1 MRLTTLFKSWPL
13 ILVWILVFILGSGLR
28 FYKLG
33 EVPVGVYWDE
43 AAILLD
49 AKTIVNTGKDMH
61 GLSPFQA
68 IFPSYGDYKLPMYI
82 WLATASVAA
91 FAPTAFAVRFP
102 SAVVGVLSLGLVALL
117 WNSLA
122 KKRSESNEKTLQWG
136 SLIGA
141 FLLAISPWSLQ
152 FSRTAFEGH
161 VGQFLLGTSVLLM
174 IKKQRSWLW
183 GALSAVIGA
192 LAVYSYY
199 SVRFVWPGLLLVV
212 ALLQCWTLKPT
223 VLKSLANW
231 LSWAQSCSGVFVK
244 AAVFGTVFAL
254 CLIPLVQSPSA
265 AAADQFRLSTSSI
278 LNQTDWAVRSNQLRE
293 QAGNHLLD
301 RVFYHRNW
309 LMLQALFSNYA
320 QQLDLNYLFFT
331 GDPNLRH
338 GTGRVGLLYWW
349 LLPALFVGVYWW
361 LTEKPKAGILLISW
375 WLLALLPA
383 SVPTD
388 VPHALR
394 SLNALLPI
402 TLIVTAGVQQ
412 IGLTLVATTKKQIWL
427 RWIAV
432 GSAGILVTLALGSY
446 LADYYG
452 DYAERSAVAWQG
464 GYKELAEA
472 IWNVNQINATTWIET
487 GDEKFYLWLMLLLEP
502 SQPWTEEKYLFT
514 QLGPYHIN
522 RVDWKA
528 VVYDQEPMLV
538 VMQTSALDLQI
549 KERNLQPSWIITQ
562 KTFANQLSYSIAGFR
577 WPD

>member
-1 MRLTTLFKSWPL
+1 MRLTSLLKSWPL
-13 ILVWILVFILGSGLR
+13 ILIWILVFALGFGLR

-61 GLSPFQA
+61 GHSPLQA
-68 IFPSYGDYKLPMYI
+68 IFPSYGDYKLPVYI
-82 WLATASVAA
+82 WLATASVAV
-91 FAPTAFAVRFP
+91 FAPTAFAVRLP
-102 SAVVGVLSLGLVALL
+102 SALAGLFSMLVTALL
-117 WNSLA
+117 WRALV
-122 KKRSESNEKTLQWG
+122 KKDAADKQTLQWG
-136 SLIGA
+136 GLIA
-141 FLLAISPWSLQ
+141 ATLMAISPWSLQ

-161 VGQFLLGTSVLLM
+161 VGQLLLGLSLLALL
-174 IKKQRSWLW
+174 KTQKSWFW
-183 GALSAVIGA
+183 GSISAVIGA

-199 SVRFVWPGLLLVV
+199 SVRFVWPGLLLVA
-212 ALLQCWTLKPT
+212 ALLHCWTLKPML
-223 VLKSLANW
+223 LKSISDW
-231 LSWAQSCSGVFVK
+231 WSWFKSCGSVFAKVV
-244 AAVFGTVFAL
+244 VFGAIFAL
-254 CLIPLVQSPSA
+254 CLLPLLESPFA

-278 LNQTDWAVRSNQLRE
+278 LNQIDWAVLSNQLRE
-293 QAGNHLLD
+293 QAGNHTLD
-301 RVFYHRNW
+301 RVFYHRNL
-309 LMLQALFSNYA
+309 LMLQALATNYTK
-320 QQLDLNYLFFT
+320 QLDLNYLFFT

-338 GTGRVGLLYWW
+338 GTGKIGLFYWW
-349 LLPALFVGVYWW
+349 LLPALFVGGYWW

-402 TLIVTAGVQQ
+402 TLILTAGVYQ
-412 IGLTLVATTKKQIWL
+412 IGATLFETTKKLIWT
-427 RWIAV
+427 RWIAFSIAV
-432 GSAGILVTLALGSY
+432 VLVLVTLGSY
-446 LADYYG
+446 LSDYYG
-452 DYAERSAVAWQG
+452 AYAERSAVAWQG
-464 GYKELAEA
+464 GYRELADA
-472 IWNVNQINATTWIET
+472 IWAVNQINATTWIET

-502 SQPWTEEKYLFT
+502 TEPWTEEKYLFT

-538 VMQTSALDLQI
+538 VMQTSALDAQI

-562 KTFANQLSYSIAGFR
+562 KTFDNQLSYSIAGFR